1 MSSFLK
7 SIKYEYQVLNRVIQS
22 AKESYYRYSFYQNK
36 NDQEKLWKVINEFAF
51 SKKKKIISSELI
63 SGNEIVQD
71 PQSIC

>member
-1 MSSFLK
+1 M
-7 SIKYEYQVLNRVIQS
+7 SIKFSIESSNQQ
-22 AKESYYRYSFYQNK
+22 KKSYYRYSFYQNK

-51 SKKKKIISSELI
+51 SKKKKIIPSELI